1 VAVLV
6 IFARALFTSTVLRF
20 EVLFNGAGAAERLAA
35 SAADVLVLIVL
46 ARDRFAV
53 HRFEVLLSGVR
64 APEHLAA
71 SAALR
76 SVACMLRSSFDAAKR
91 LATRAGA
98 REAYVCH

>member
-1 VAVLV
+1 MLLSGV
-6 IFARALFTSTVLRF
+6 RAP
-20 EVLFNGAGAAERLAA
+20 EHLAA

-71 SAALR
+71 SAASAALR
-76 SVACMLRSSFDAAKR
+76 SFLLTRFFWHLRKPWGGEWVGMNNDPKSKSKFGN
-91 LATRAGA
+91 LT
-98 REAYVCH
+98 